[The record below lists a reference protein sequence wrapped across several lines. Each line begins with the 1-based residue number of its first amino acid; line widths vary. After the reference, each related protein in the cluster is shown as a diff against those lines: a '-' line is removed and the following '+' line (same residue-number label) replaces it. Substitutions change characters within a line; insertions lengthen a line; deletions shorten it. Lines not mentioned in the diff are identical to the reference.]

1 MTLNFSSNFLYKTK
15 ITYFEIDDKRDITS
29 SKQHAFV
36 ACYSNLQVWRDNIN
50 ELDPTLTSS

>member
-1 MTLNFSSNFLYKTK
+1 MTLNFSSKCLYRTK

-29 SKQHAFV
+29 LKQHAFV
-36 ACYSNLQVWRDNIN
+36 ACYSNLQVLCDNIN